1 MRTALLIAALVAL
14 IAASQPANAQYR
26 KDVPAEAPPAKV
38 YNDAP
43 RFSLD
48 RLFSPEYFQMRHS
61 YELSFGSY
69 GGGLSLGEYTN
80 TMLWR
85 FSPKVAARLDVGLL
99 HTPFGAGPGM
109 NLPDGQQNFS
119 KLYLKNAEISYR
131 PSQRMAIHLSVRQSP
146 YGRYL
151 SPYGSPY
158 YGYNRAFE
166 PGYYDPDRLFWKRSA
181 W

>member
-1 MRTALLIAALVAL
+1 MRTVLVIAALVAW
-14 IAASQPANAQYR
+14 ISATQPANAQYR
-26 KDVPAEAPPAKV
+26 RDVPAETPPAKV
-38 YNDAP
+38 YNEGP

-48 RLFSPEYFQMRHS
+48 RLFSPEYFQMHHS

-69 GGGLSLGEYTN
+69 GGGMSLGEYTN

-109 NLPDGQQNFS
+109 NLPNGQQSYS
-119 KLYLKNAEISYR
+119 KLYLKNAEIAYR
-131 PSQRMAIHLSVRQSP
+131 PTQNMAIHLSVRQSP
-146 YGRYL
+146 YGYYL
-151 SPYGSPY
+151 SPYGYPY
-158 YGYNRAFE
+158 YGYDRAYQRGF
-166 PGYYDPDRLFWKRSA
+166 YHSDQLFWRRPG